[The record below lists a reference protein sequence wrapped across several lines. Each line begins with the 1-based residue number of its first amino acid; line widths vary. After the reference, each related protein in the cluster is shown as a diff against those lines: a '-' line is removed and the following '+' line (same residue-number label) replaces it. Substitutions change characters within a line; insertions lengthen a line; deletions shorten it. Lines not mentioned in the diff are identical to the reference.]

1 MDSIEPRLVRCFA
14 AVFPR
19 VPDSQIR
26 RARVETLEPWD
37 SVAMAT
43 LVAAVEEE
51 FGVEFEVDGLT
62 NLTSFESILGYLR
75 QVEASQ

>member
-1 MDSIEPRLVRCFA
+1 MDNIEPRLVRCFA
-14 AVFPR
+14 AVFPG

-26 RARVETLEPWD
+26 RASVRTLECWD

-43 LVAAVEEE
+43 LIAAVGEE
-51 FGVEFEVDGLT
+51 FGVDFEVDGLT
-62 NLTSFESILGYLR
+62 NLISFESILGYLR